1 MKAHGAGLEEELGIK
16 MPIQSNSK
24 GGGLSKTRF
33 EGLGDAHRNGLVT
46 SCLKG
51 CESFGS
57 VSFRQWLWLDFWP
70 NSSVLCRVRVRM
82 VSSKYRQPKAVAECM
97 EGQRGRVGRCFT
109 SNQRH
114 L

>member
-46 SCLKG
+46 SCFAGLRNLWQ
-51 CESFGS
+51 CEF
-57 VSFRQWLWLDFWP
+57 QA
-70 NSSVLCRVRVRM
+70 M
-82 VSSKYRQPKAVAECM
+82 AVAGFLAKFFSFMPSPGEDGRFRIQATKGLRLQS
-97 EGQRGRVGRCFT
+97 EWRGRRAE
-109 SNQRH
+109 
-114 L
+114 